1 MSPTKNAPILF
12 STLTLPVCIQYN
24 IHLLTQTSFYFL
36 PVTVLQKQKALRK
49 GFLLFFLMHQST
61 ALNPCGRFTL
71 QPECTN
77 YAPGYLYLCS
87 PIEGIDLH

>member
-49 GFLLFFLMHQST
+49 GFLLFF
-61 ALNPCGRFTL
+61 
-71 QPECTN
+71 
-77 YAPGYLYLCS
+77 
-87 PIEGIDLH
+87 